1 MPGMPAGERRL
12 YKWRKP
18 HESNM
23 GAASAHCT
31 GSADSLLSCWRLFFE
46 QAAWRW
52 APLNCVV
59 RFNSSTGSRTTL
71 CGPPRILAGS
81 IRFIGYD
88 RQRPFGPIGIGIS
101 AAETAQE
108 TMTEMLHV
116 GGSALPHLLTV
127 TRNGSAAALSALNI
141 WQIPS
146 LQALPGSAAFYVS
159 AHGPQASQASATRSM
174 YRIRLVH
181 PLRHINTLS
190 FRQCSPGSVTDC
202 ITGSVPS
209 DKAL

>member
-1 MPGMPAGERRL
+1 M
-12 YKWRKP
+12 
-18 HESNM
+18 
-23 GAASAHCT
+23 
-31 GSADSLLSCWRLFFE
+31 
-46 QAAWRW
+46 
-52 APLNCVV
+52 
-59 RFNSSTGSRTTL
+59 

-116 GGSALPHLLTV
+116 GGLALPHLLAV

-146 LQALPGSAAFYVS
+146 LQALPSSAAFYVS
-159 AHGPQASQASATRSM
+159 AHGSQASQVFAIRSM
-174 YRIRLVH
+174 FAV
-181 PLRHINTLS
+181 
-190 FRQCSPGSVTDC
+190 SPSVTLLWPRAPQFAWSSAC
-202 ITGSVPS
+202 
-209 DKAL
+209 

>member
-1 MPGMPAGERRL
+1 
-12 YKWRKP
+12 
-18 HESNM
+18 M
-23 GAASAHCT
+23 GATQLHYHC
-31 GSADSLLSCWRLFFE
+31 L
-46 QAAWRW
+46 
-52 APLNCVV
+52 

-108 TMTEMLHV
+108 TMAETLHV
-116 GGSALPHLLTV
+116 GGLALPHLLAV

-146 LQALPGSAAFYVS
+146 LQALPSSVAFYVS
-159 AHGPQASQASATRSM
+159 AHGSQASQVSATRSLFAVFPAVKV
-174 YRIRLVH
+174 IV
-181 PLRHINTLS
+181 PCIAVSPAVTLLWP
-190 FRQCSPGSVTDC
+190 RCPPVRME
-202 ITGSVPS
+202 
-209 DKAL
+209 

>member
-1 MPGMPAGERRL
+1 M
-12 YKWRKP
+12 
-18 HESNM
+18 
-23 GAASAHCT
+23 
-31 GSADSLLSCWRLFFE
+31 
-46 QAAWRW
+46 
-52 APLNCVV
+52 

-101 AAETAQE
+101 AAETDQE

-116 GGSALPHLLTV
+116 GGLALPHLLAV

-146 LQALPGSAAFYVS
+146 LQALPSSAAFYVS
-159 AHGPQASQASATRSM
+159 AHGSQASQVSATRSL
-174 YRIRLVH
+174 YRIRFMH
-181 PLRHINTLS
+181 PLRHISHFPPLPAFAMPGRPIFGSKTKRAGQPSL
-190 FRQCSPGSVTDC
+190 RQLIGSWLQGSWLYVLILNLC
-202 ITGSVPS
+202 LQALHLKGRFFITVSG
-209 DKAL
+209 

>member
-1 MPGMPAGERRL
+1 
-12 YKWRKP
+12 
-18 HESNM
+18 M
-23 GAASAHCT
+23 GATQLHYHC
-31 GSADSLLSCWRLFFE
+31 L
-46 QAAWRW
+46 
-52 APLNCVV
+52 

-116 GGSALPHLLTV
+116 GGLALPHLLAV

-146 LQALPGSAAFYVS
+146 LQALPSSAAFYVS
-159 AHGPQASQASATRSM
+159 AHGSQASQVFAIRSM
-174 YRIRLVH
+174 FAVSPSVTLLWPRCPPPSSHGVAPADGTYAPVRCQLWSWYRIRLVH

-190 FRQCSPGSVTDC
+190 FHQCSPGSATNC
-202 ITGSVPS
+202 ITGSVPNGI
-209 DKAL
+209 AL

>member
-1 MPGMPAGERRL
+1 LPGMPAGERRL

-81 IRFIGYD
+81 IRFIGYNVPWQGFAPCMSGLPSYAH
-88 RQRPFGPIGIGIS
+88 RAFLRP
-101 AAETAQE
+101 EKRE
-108 TMTEMLHV
+108 
-116 GGSALPHLLTV
+116 HLSPNRLQGYRCHSTRHHSVYLFRHTV
-127 TRNGSAAALSALNI
+127 MSKC
-141 WQIPS
+141 
-146 LQALPGSAAFYVS
+146 
-159 AHGPQASQASATRSM
+159 RS
-174 YRIRLVH
+174 
-181 PLRHINTLS
+181 
-190 FRQCSPGSVTDC
+190 
-202 ITGSVPS
+202 
-209 DKAL
+209 